1 MKTETML
8 RKLLDRIKRGDESP
22 EECASYRHVAGEI
35 SAWGNKF
42 AEALRIR
49 DERQRRKSG
58 PSNAAPSRPES
69 LKGAK
74 V

>member
-8 RKLLDRIKRGDESP
+8 RKLLARIKSGEESP

-49 DERQRRKSG
+49 DERKRRKSR
-58 PSNAAPSRPES
+58 PSNEKSEQPERSAPD
-69 LKGAK
+69 A
-74 V
+74 